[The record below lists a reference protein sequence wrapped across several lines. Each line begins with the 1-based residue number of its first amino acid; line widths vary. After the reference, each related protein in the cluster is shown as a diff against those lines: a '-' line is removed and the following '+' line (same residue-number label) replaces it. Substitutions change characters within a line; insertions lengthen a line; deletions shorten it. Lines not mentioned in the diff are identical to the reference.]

1 MSKALSFYGY
11 LSAVEAIVEHDD
23 LTDSEAIQTS
33 FYCSTYEAENIIEIQ
48 KHEVETATESTWSS
62 PEFNR
67 SNFMNCFQF
76 LQETDDAND
85 CLPYRYKN
93 IDLSTLSFLQ
103 RLACAGEMSH
113 YLDCQK

>member
-48 KHEVETATESTWSS
+48 KYEVETATESMWSS
-62 PEFNR
+62 PEFTR

-113 YLDCQK
+113 YLECQK

>member
-11 LSAVEAIVEHDD
+11 LSAVEAIVEKDD

-33 FYCSTYEAENIIEIQ
+33 FYCSTYEADNIAEIQ
-48 KHEVETATESTWSS
+48 KHEVKTESTWSS
-62 PEFNR
+62 PEFTR